1 MHRRALILGVAACL
15 ALAPMAAAQDANVS
29 GTWTATFTT
38 DGQDHPAT
46 LTLKTDGAKATG
58 TIASV
63 QRGETDVSGTIQG
76 KTLTLSFTMQG
87 QNGPMPIAMKGDIDG
102 DTMKGTF
109 DFGQGTGTWT
119 AKRGAQATDAPKKD
133 ESSAKPDVSGTWVF
147 AIEIANITAT
157 PTVVFKQDGESLTGE
172 YRSQQYGTFPLKGT
186 LKGNAI
192 EFTFEMAIEG
202 NALAVSYAGTVD
214 GDRMKGEMSYGAMAD
229 GTFTAQRQKK

>member
-1 MHRRALILGVAACL
+1 MHRRAFILSFIACL
-15 ALAPMAAAQDANVS
+15 ALVPMAAAQDADVS

-63 QRGETDVSGTIQG
+63 QRGETDISGTVQG
-76 KTLTLSFTMQG
+76 KTVTLSFTMQG
-87 QNGPMPIAMKGDIDG
+87 QDGPMPIAMKGDVDG
-102 DTMKGTF
+102 DTMTGTF

-119 AKRGAQATDAPKKD
+119 AKRGAQTKEPPKKD
-133 ESSAKPDVSGTWVF
+133 DAPAKTDVTGTWVF
-147 AIEIANITAT
+147 AIELANITAT

-172 YRSQQYGTFPLKGT
+172 YQSQQYGKFPLKGT

-192 EFTFEMAIEG
+192 EFNFEMAIEG

-229 GTFTAQRQKK
+229 GTFTAQRQKQ